1 MLELKYYDYY
11 RQSKDPYD
19 VRVQLVQSAKRIGI
33 KPTAKR
39 FATSPKTVRK
49 WVERF
54 KEGGKSN
61 LKDQSRR
68 PKSSPNVIRPYWQF
82 KIQEVCR
89 TAEKRNKRINATFI
103 KRKHRI
109 PYSTKTILRVMR
121 EVGYIR
127 HKRKKYQ
134 RKRDLREIKKRLKPF
149 EKIQIDVKYL
159 DDIPEF
165 YPAWVVFRLPKY
177 QFTARCVRTGALF
190 ISYAIEKTVTN
201 AAIFATLLQRHM
213 NAYGVSLEASVIQT
227 DNGTEF
233 TTPSHSL
240 ETTIFTEVVSKL
252 MQAEH
257 KLIPPGAKTWQSD
270 VETSHRLIEDEL
282 YACEQFVTK
291 WDFYRKAA
299 EYQRYFN
306 LERFNSYK
314 RGSPIQILE
323 ELDPTIN
330 PEVLVYKPILLD
342 AQLKKVKE
350 DLAQLVA

>member
-1 MLELKYYDYY
+1 MLEFKYYDYY

-33 KPTAKR
+33 KPTARKY
-39 FATSPKTVRK
+39 ATSPKTVRK
-49 WVERF
+49 WMQRF
-54 KEGGKSN
+54 NEGGKSN

-68 PKSSPNVIRPYWQF
+68 PHASPNVIKPFWYF
-82 KIQEVCR
+82 KIQDVCH
-89 TAEKRNKRINATFI
+89 TAQKRNKRINATFI
-103 KRKHRI
+103 KRKHQI

-121 EVGYIR
+121 EVGYIKHR
-127 HKRKKYQ
+127 RKKYQ
-134 RKRDLREIKKRLKPF
+134 RKRDLREIKKQLKPF

-165 YPAWVVFRLPKY
+165 YPEWVVFRLPRY
-177 QFTARCVRTGALF
+177 QYTARCVRTGALF
-190 ISYAIEKTVTN
+190 VSYAIEKTVTN
-201 AAIFATLLQRHM
+201 AAIFATLLQRHFDKH
-213 NAYGVSLEASVIQT
+213 GVSLSESVIQT

-233 TTPSHSL
+233 TTPFNSL
-240 ETTIFTEVVSKL
+240 EETIFTEVVTRL

-257 KLIPPGAKTWQSD
+257 RLIPPGAKTWQSD

-282 YACEQFVTK
+282 YACERFTTK
-291 WDFYRKAA
+291 RDFYRKAA

-306 LERFNSYK
+306 LERYNSYK
-314 RGSPIQILE
+314 QGTPQQILE

-330 PEVLVYKPILLD
+330 PAVLMYKPILLD